1 MTFPFSEGAFGPF
14 AAPTLYPQPDGAS
27 LGGKHFYVNPAAGS
41 TDDTGGPWPE
51 LQRQGVAFEGITGL
65 QAAIDASVAD
75 RGDVIHVRRGYWAPT
90 ATINF
95 NKQGIT
101 VIGQVWGMSPRH
113 RGEFCTIDSSHT
125 DGPAAR
131 ITKGCTIIGLGFA
144 GAQASGDNSKSS
156 TVVLDGTGAAT
167 DAYGTWFKDCR
178 FVNWNRDAVNYGVY
192 LRGVAGIRI
201 DNCNF
206 KGGNTYSFEA
216 GVLIDNDVTG
226 GGGQPSADLEFVDND
241 FHDTR
246 YAFEIVTGSQYGPS
260 WFKRN
265 TVHYDSQNTRWGRF
279 LLDNSAT
286 ASAGISKN
294 MIMDNYIGLANTAS
308 YYNNSG
314 AMTVADLETYGYRF
328 GDNHYAADG

>member
-1 MTFPFSEGAFGPF
+1 MTLTSRTFGWMRDGLGNLR
-14 AAPTLYPQPDGAS
+14 AAREIESFLS
-27 LGGKHFYVNPAAGS
+27 LGQIGRVWWFDPIVGADGNSGERA
-41 TDDTGGPWPE
+41 DDAKGTF
-51 LQRQGVAFEGITGL
+51 QG
-65 QAAIDASVAD
+65 AIDLTVAD
-75 RGDVIHVRRGYWAPT
+75 RGDLIIRMRGYDQPS
-90 ATINF
+90 ATVNF

-101 VIGQVWGMSPRH
+101 AIAENWGMGPRQQ
-113 RGEFCTIDSSHT
+113 GEFFTTDTSNT

-131 ITKGCTIIGLGFA
+131 ITKGCVLIGLGFA

-156 TVVLDGTGAAT
+156 TVVLDGTGAVT

-226 GGGQPSADLEFVDND
+226 GGGQPSADLEFVGND

-260 WFKRN
+260 WFKSN

-279 LLDNSAT
+279 LLDNSAR

-294 MIMDNYIGLANTAS
+294 MIMDNYIGLANSAS
-308 YYNNSG
+308 YYNNLG
-314 AMTVADLETYGYRF
+314 AISVADLETFGYRF
-328 GDNHYAADG
+328 GNNHYAADG